1 MAKPVS
7 DPPETHGSFMS
18 DLTLSADHIAHPY
31 QVNHTYTSDEAKR
44 YCEKLA
50 KSHYEN
56 FLVAGVFCP
65 KPLRQHFY
73 NVYAYCRISDD
84 LSDEIGDSR
93 KSLVLLE
100 WWGEELNA
108 MYRGEPRHPVFVAL
122 AETVQQFGI
131 PADPFRDLLAA
142 FRQDQ
147 TMPRYETYEDLLGYC
162 KNSANPVGRLVLALC
177 GYSDAE
183 RLALSDK
190 TCTALQLA
198 NFWQDVTRDIEKNR
212 IYLPLEDRERF
223 GVTEEQICSRRFTP
237 QFSALMKFEVERTY
251 ALFREGLQLCDLVD
265 RRVRLD
271 IEMFNRGGLEV
282 LRLIE
287 KQGYDT
293 LTKRPSVSKA
303 RQVSILAG
311 RLLKR

>member
-1 MAKPVS
+1 M
-7 DPPETHGSFMS
+7 E
-18 DLTLSADHIAHPY
+18 LTAEQIEHPY
-31 QVNHTYTSDEAKR
+31 RVTRPYTPEEAR
-44 YCEKLA
+44 GYCERLA

-84 LSDEIGDSR
+84 LGDEIGDTQH
-93 KSLVLLE
+93 SLILLD
-100 WWGEELNA
+100 WWERELDG

-122 AETVQQFGI
+122 QDTVAKFGI
-131 PADPFRDLLAA
+131 PADPFRNLLTA

-147 TMPRYETYEDLLGYC
+147 VTPRYPTYEDLLGYC
-162 KNSANPVGRLVLALC
+162 VNSANPVGRLVLYLC
-177 GYSDAE
+177 GYNDEE

-198 NFWQDVTRDIEKNR
+198 NFWQDVIRDLPKGRIYIPMEDIER
-212 IYLPLEDRERF
+212 FRYTEAALLERK
-223 GVTEEQICSRRFTP
+223 FTP
-237 QFSALMKFEVERTY
+237 EFAELMRFEVDRTRE
-251 ALFREGLQLCDLVD
+251 LFAEGAKLGALVD

-271 IEMFNRGGLEV
+271 VEMFSRGGLEV

-287 KQGYDT
+287 AQGYDV
-293 LTKRPSVSKA
+293 LTSRPSVSKGRQMQMLFGRVAGGLFA
-303 RQVSILAG
+303 R
-311 RLLKR
+311 R

>member
-1 MAKPVS
+1 MAKTLS
-7 DPPETHGSFMS
+7 DAPETHGSFMS

-31 QVNHTYTSDEAKR
+31 QVDRPYTNEEAR
-44 YCEKLA
+44 HYCERLA

-56 FLVAGVFCP
+56 FLVAGAFCP

-73 NVYAYCRISDD
+73 NVYSYCRISDD
-84 LSDEIGDSR
+84 LSDEIGDTR
-93 KSLVLLE
+93 KSLILLD
-100 WWGEELNA
+100 WWEDELNA
-108 MYRGEPRHPVFVAL
+108 MYRGEPKHPVFVAL
-122 AETVQQFGI
+122 ADTVQQFGI
-131 PADPFRDLLAA
+131 PADPFRDLLTA

-147 TMPRYETYEDLLGYC
+147 TMPRYATYEDLTFYC

-198 NFWQDVTRDIEKNR
+198 NFWQDVTRDIDKNR
-212 IYLPLEDRERF
+212 IYIPLEDMERF
-223 GVTEEQICSRRFTP
+223 GVTEEQICSRRFTTD
-237 QFSALMKFEVERTY
+237 FGELMKFEVERTHE
-251 ALFREGLQLCDLVD
+251 LFREGIKLCDLVE

-287 KQGYDT
+287 KQKYDT

-303 RQVSILAG
+303 RQVFILAG
-311 RLLKR
+311 RLSKR

>member
-1 MAKPVS
+1 MTV
-7 DPPETHGSFMS
+7 
-18 DLTLSADHIAHPY
+18 LTDVELPMSADEIEHPY
-31 QVNHTYTSDEAKR
+31 RVSGPVTVEQARR
-44 YCEKLA
+44 YCERLA

-84 LSDEIGDSR
+84 LGDEIGDTR
-93 KSLVLLE
+93 KSLILLD
-100 WWGEELNA
+100 WWEDELDA

-122 AETVQQFGI
+122 AETVQQFHI
-131 PADPFRDLLAA
+131 PADPFRNLLTA

-147 TMPRYETYEDLLGYC
+147 TMTRYATYEDVLDYC
-162 KNSANPVGRLVLALC
+162 VNSANPVGQLVLYLC
-177 GYSDAE
+177 GYTDAE
-183 RLALSDK
+183 RFALSDK

-198 NFWQDVTRDIEKNR
+198 NFWQDVTRDLTDRDR
-212 IYLPLEDRERF
+212 IYIPLEDMARF
-223 GVTEEQICSRRFTP
+223 GYTEEQLARREYTP
-237 QFSALMKFEVERTY
+237 AFANLMKFEVDRTRQ
-251 ALFREGLQLCDLVD
+251 LFDAGLPLCGMVD

-287 KQGYDT
+287 AQNYDV
-293 LTKRPSVSKA
+293 LTRRPSVSKK
-303 RQVSILAG
+303 RQIAMLFGRVLANM
-311 RLLKR
+311 RRS